1 MKVIAIYDKKTGRI
15 ASLAAA
21 IVPTP
26 GTARLQPGLEAEPLP
41 GQEVKELTLPTEIA
55 SLSLV
60 DVCETC
66 EVSRKGPVK
75 IIRRAKRRK
84 TGRK

>member
-15 ASLAAA
+15 ASIAAA
-21 IVPTP
+21 IVPTSDT
-26 GTARLQPGLEAEPLP
+26 GRLQPGLEAEPLP
-41 GQEVKELTLPTEIA
+41 GQEVRELTLPTEIA
-55 SLSLV
+55 GMSLA

-66 EVSRKGPVK
+66 EVSRKGPGK
-75 IIRRAKRRK
+75 IVRRAKRGK